1 MGASLFLS
9 GLPRRVG
16 CPRPYY
22 SLAHTQRKLTG
33 THSLILMHKLFFLF
47 LLVHGQIII
56 LFSLPMQYMGHGGSI
71 CLTLGDFVLI
81 ILFLYFYLF
90 IYLLDINRK
99 ENQIEPRQEAES
111 TTQPRD
117 FVLFFASEKKILH
130 VFPEYSCWKIFGMLQ
145 RFEL

>member
-1 MGASLFLS
+1 MKICFLVHIPSIQHCTFMGASLFLS

-71 CLTLGDFVLI
+71 CLT
-81 ILFLYFYLF
+81 YFEGFCLDYFFYIFIYLF
-90 IYLLDINRK
+90 IYW
-99 ENQIEPRQEAES
+99 
-111 TTQPRD
+111 T
-117 FVLFFASEKKILH
+117 
-130 VFPEYSCWKIFGMLQ
+130 
-145 RFEL
+145 